1 MDKGYKNLLMV
12 TYIKDT
18 TKMVNLMVKE
28 NIFGMMEVHTKEVL
42 SKGFVVVREHGENQT
57 IQVLIRMKVNLLMKK
72 SKDMVYLYGRM
83 EANIWETL
91 LTMLETDMERC
102 IGAMELY
109 IRDNGRMDNKFNRF
123 LNNKI

>member
-1 MDKGYKNLLMV
+1 
-12 TYIKDT
+12 
-18 TKMVNLMVKE
+18 MVNLMVKV
-28 NIFGMMEVHTKEVL
+28 NIFGMMEVHTKEIL
-42 SKGFVVVREHGENQT
+42 SKDFVVVKEHGENQT

-83 EANIWETL
+83 EVNIWETL

>member
-1 MDKGYKNLLMV
+1 MDKAYKNLLMV

>member
-1 MDKGYKNLLMV
+1 MDKAYKNLLMV

-72 SKDMVYLYGRM
+72 SKDMVYLYGPM